1 MLPSSIPMM
10 HFFAPL
16 LTLFMLQGASAQQ
29 PPKQADLCPLVVPTS
44 LAYTDEL
51 PPQVTCNCR
60 ITAFK
65 ATVYNRMGMA
75 MLNVDEPT
83 RFTAAVLENKELA
96 SGTYLW
102 VVEYTVI
109 VGTEAVERKATGYLN
124 VL

>member
-1 MLPSSIPMM
+1 MLN
-10 HFFAPL
+10 HFAPL
-16 LTLFMLQGASAQQ
+16 LTFCMVQGAFAQQ

-44 LAYTDEL
+44 LSYTEEL

-75 MLNVDEPT
+75 MLNVDDPT
-83 RFTAAVLENKELA
+83 RFTAAVLENKEVA

-109 VGTEAVERKATGYLN
+109 VGTEAMERKATGYLN